1 MSVNAYE
8 QVATG
13 VFDIASVPVVT
24 LKVIHNA
31 FLIKELRLWF
41 ACRELLGNLHRLAT
55 QPKSTLVNAS

>member
-8 QVATG
+8 QMATG
-13 VFDIASVPVVT
+13 VFDIISASLVT
-24 LKVIHNA
+24 LKVIHNE
-31 FLIKELRLWF
+31 LLMKELRLWF